1 MGLVTGMSNEVYHA
15 QAGISSTAVKTVYKK
30 SLAHWKGEKRTNS
43 AAFAVGSAVHA
54 HLLEVERDLVIKG
67 PKTRRSKAFTE
78 MEEGLQEDQIL
89 LTEVEYHVSNRIAK
103 GALDNPT
110 CRAVLQHPD
119 RQNEVS
125 IFTECERTG
134 LKLKTRPD
142 CMITSEKSVYDVKTT
157 VDASPSPSGFSREC
171 QKYGYDIQ
179 GAFYLYTCQMA
190 KIDVNEF
197 AFIAC
202 EKAAPYVSHMHVIG
216 PELMASATERMHK
229 TLAIIAN
236 ANEQEDFG
244 TSWGDYSI
252 LELPKW
258 L

>member
-43 AAFAVGSAVHA
+43 TAFAVGSAVHA
-54 HLLEVERDLVIKG
+54 NLLEVSRGLVIKG
-67 PKTRRSKAFTE
+67 PKTRRSKIFTE
-78 MEEGLQEDQIL
+78 MESNLQEDQIL
-89 LTEVEYHVSNRIAK
+89 LTEVEYHVANRIAK

-110 CRAVLQHPD
+110 CNDILQHPE

-125 IFTECERTG
+125 IFSECERTG

-142 CMITSEKSVYDVKTT
+142 CMILSNKSVYDVKTT
-157 VDASPSPSGFSREC
+157 IDASPSGFAREC
-171 QKYGYDIQ
+171 QKYGYDLQ
-179 GAFYLYTCQMA
+179 GAFYLYACQMA
-190 KIDVNEF
+190 KLDVNEF
-197 AFIAC
+197 SFIAC
-202 EKAAPYVSHMHVIG
+202 EKSAPYVSHLHVIG
-216 PELMASATERMHK
+216 PELMASATDRMHN

-236 ANEQEDFG
+236 ATEQEDFG